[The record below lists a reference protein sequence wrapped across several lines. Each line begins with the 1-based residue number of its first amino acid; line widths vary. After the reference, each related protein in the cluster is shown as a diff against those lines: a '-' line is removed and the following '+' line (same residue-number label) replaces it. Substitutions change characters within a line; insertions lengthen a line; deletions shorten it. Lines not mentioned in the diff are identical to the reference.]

1 MNVIPSAHR
10 PRLQDSRGGFTLVEL
25 LVAASIIIILA
36 VVTVRAINV
45 TADQSKVS
53 EGARTIQSY
62 LEGARNRAI
71 FRKSPVGVRFIR
83 DPNNSRTVS
92 GMIYI
97 GLSEIY
103 EDGTITFPNIA
114 TPDRRTING
123 TAAGWGRL
131 VTMNILDTSKT
142 YNIQVQR
149 TPTSNDTYD
158 RYTMVFNNDPAIRR
172 WQLTTDIF
180 QDPVDAN
187 EEREYKLELGYT
199 VLPNQEPRELPRGV
213 AINLDPVR
221 VNDRYPSDW
230 FQSGSYIENLDVIFS
245 PSGTLIESA
254 SERGMLHFLVA
265 ETVDIE
271 TSLFVSNGPNQVPGD
286 PGDDDGNGVAEDAAD
301 LVPPLVGDDIGV
313 LGAGWT
319 PALPRW
325 PNVVSREFIERD
337 RLVSINPKTGN
348 ISVSKVNLTD
358 VLSDNDADGT
368 VENQSDGIPDDP
380 FLYAET
386 GETGQ

>member
-1 MNVIPSAHR
+1 MRKSSSSNQCVR
-10 PRLQDSRGGFTLVEL
+10 TQPRAGFTLVEL
-25 LVAASIIIILA
+25 LVAVSIIIILA

-71 FRKSPVGVRFIR
+71 FQKSPVGVRFIR
-83 DPNNSRTVS
+83 DPNNPRTVS

-103 EDGTITFPNIA
+103 EDGTITFPFIGNA

-123 TAAGWGRL
+123 TAAGWSRL
-131 VTMNILDTSKT
+131 ATMNILDTSKT

-149 TPTSNDTYD
+149 LPDSDNYD
-158 RYTMVFNNDPAIRR
+158 RYTMVHNGTNWR
-172 WQLTTDIF
+172 LTTDIF
-180 QDPVDAN
+180 DDLDADTVG
-187 EEREYKLELGYT
+187 REYKLELGYT

-213 AINLDPVR
+213 AIDLDPVR
-221 VNDRYPSDW
+221 VNDRYPSNW
-230 FQSGSYIENLDVIFS
+230 FQSGSYIDNLDVIFS
-245 PSGTLIESA
+245 PSGTLIEDA
-254 SERGMLHFLVA
+254 SEQGMLHFLVA

-301 LVPPLVGDDIGV
+301 LVPPLVGDDISV
-313 LGAGWT
+313 LGGGWT
-319 PALPRW
+319 TALPRW
-325 PNVVSREFIERD
+325 PNIVSREFIERD
-337 RLVSINPKTGN
+337 RLVSVNPKTGN

-358 VLSDNDADGT
+358 HLPAIIDADGK
-368 VENQSDGIPDDP
+368 VKNQPDGIPDDP
-380 FLYAET
+380 FRNAEL